1 MASLRAGDCSVPFTL
16 PLGADGFVVVQENLL
31 SLKFNF
37 RLGTMYVEQELFQE
51 TGQLCETVL
60 MQKSIVDSGSFWS
73 LGAGSYKVIGLS
85 KLEMDASTILLTNE
99 SITATLQ
106 IHSICKVTLE
116 VDDVVGLS
124 DSDEDNI
131 QVVDI
136 AGTSSYLFQAPCSFA
151 STSSVQAPHSN
162 ESAPYKPLSLN
173 VSEQHIRSKKTSCLS
188 YVIDS

>member
-85 KLEMDASTILLTNE
+85 ELEMDASTVLLTNE
-99 SITATLQ
+99 SITATPQ
-106 IHSICKVTLE
+106 IHSLCKVKLE
-116 VDDVVGLS
+116 VDDVVVLS
-124 DSDEDNI
+124 ESDEDNI

-136 AGTSSYLFQAPCSFA
+136 AGTSSYPFQAPCSFA
-151 STSSVQAPHSN
+151 STPSVQAPHGN
-162 ESAPYKPLSLN
+162 ESSPYKPL
-173 VSEQHIRSKKTSCLS
+173 ERECF
-188 YVIDS
+188 